1 MKEINL
7 VTQISED
14 LKTKLDPKGNL
25 QANGEKVVVAGDF
38 IIGEKYASF
47 VRIKTPQWIT
57 KTQTESADIYQKEH
71 V

>member
-7 VTQISED
+7 ATQISED

-25 QANGEKVVVAGDF
+25 QANAEKVVVDGDF
-38 IIGEKYASF
+38 IIEEKYASF
-47 VRIKTPQWIT
+47 VQIKTPQWIT
-57 KTQTESADIYQKEH
+57 KTLTVSAGIYQKEH